1 MYPWPIFDGGYTL
14 DDSLRIAMDYLERTG
29 QAELYDRV
37 QSLAA
42 ETILTQW
49 RAGVRHKL
57 RLANSAIRAVEQ
69 NPPHENL
76 YAFYPRAG

>member
-1 MYPWPIFDGGYTL
+1 MYPWPIFDGGVAL

-29 QAELYDRV
+29 QAEPYCVVLSV
-37 QSLAA
+37 AA
-42 ETILTQW
+42 DTILTQW
-49 RAGVRHKL
+49 RAGIRHKL
-57 RLANSAIRAVEQ
+57 RLANSAICAVER